1 MIYFA
6 VHPNK
11 SWQIVARYDKYYK
24 FYRKICKM
32 LESCLPSG
40 MVNLFP
46 NDRWKTRIFG
56 VNDEV
61 RNARRNGLDLWF
73 RELIINPRV
82 ILHDVLRKELY
93 EFLEV
98 EKHKAHLNSTE
109 NTLIDKEPT
118 LNEIFAPRKRLVKSN
133 EETPILNAQN
143 AVRFFL
149 IIKIIAIFY
158 FFYFLIFHHNRIR

>member
-98 EKHKAHLNSTE
+98 EKHKAHLNSKE
-109 NTLIDKEPT
+109 N
-118 LNEIFAPRKRLVKSN
+118 LNLPPPNSFFAPNRRASYTSGLNPSVKQ
-133 EETPILNAQN
+133 I
-143 AVRFFL
+143 
-149 IIKIIAIFY
+149 
-158 FFYFLIFHHNRIR
+158 